1 MTPVS
6 HRAATVTI
14 RTRSAGAQADPRN
27 TPGRTR
33 AATHEPA
40 ALPASG
46 PFITRGLQYPRGMS
60 SAPPASPRARLA
72 VAWVFCL
79 LAAPIAVQGV
89 TRVLS
94 AWTGEPHAAALLTL
108 AALLPV
114 AVAGVAALASG
125 RSRPLA
131 GWLTAGLASALLL
144 AWIDAPLI
152 AVTTAAL
159 GGWFAASGLPLAAA
173 HAPVPRGRVSGA
185 LWVLLAVLAVVQVGR
200 MSVFMADPTQRWGA
214 LAPVQFLTQHSC
226 LSSYVHGAELARR
239 GDANIYDD
247 RYGFEVP
254 GEPPALASAID
265 IGPLTMDTYEYP
277 PQFLPLPRLLLAV
290 THDFM
295 AIRALWFLLTAL
307 CFGWTVVALSRW
319 LGGDARRRAQ
329 LLGLAVGLSPPVLI
343 TAYFGNF
350 QLVAM
355 ALSVAAMLAIFTGR
369 TRRGAAL
376 LAFMIGAKIFP
387 GILGLYLL
395 AARRFAAAAWTAAFA
410 GVYVLLTLAL
420 FGTRPFVDF
429 FAYHLPRLASG
440 ETFAFLS
447 QPSASMG
454 NLAVFGVPFKLRIA
468 GWGGSEAD
476 AWALARQLSWG
487 YTLLVVALAV
497 RAGWRHATPADP
509 HARATQVG
517 VWFGLLALGALRSP
531 FAPPEAL
538 IPLVWALSL
547 RAAAA
552 ERRRDVALAA
562 TLWISLLI
570 VVPVPSPAGAAVSL
584 AVQAIAYGTAIWL
597 ALATTRTD

>member
-1 MTPVS
+1 
-6 HRAATVTI
+6 
-14 RTRSAGAQADPRN
+14 
-27 TPGRTR
+27 
-33 AATHEPA
+33 
-40 ALPASG
+40 
-46 PFITRGLQYPRGMS
+46 MS
-60 SAPPASPRARLA
+60 STPSSSPRARLA
-72 VAWVFCL
+72 VASVFSL

-114 AVAGVAALASG
+114 ALAGAAALASG
-125 RSRPLA
+125 TARPLA
-131 GWLTAGLASALLL
+131 GWLAAGLAGALLL
-144 AWIDAPLI
+144 AWTDAPWI
-152 AVTTAAL
+152 ALTAAAL
-159 GGWFAASGLPLAAA
+159 SGWFAAHGLALAAA
-173 HAPVPRGRVSGA
+173 RAPVPRGRVSGA
-185 LWVLLAVLAVVQVGR
+185 LWGLLAVLAVLQVAR

-214 LAPVQFLTQHSC
+214 LAPSQFLGHHSC

-254 GEPPALASAID
+254 GEPPVFASAID

-290 THDFM
+290 SRDFL

-307 CFGWTVVALSRW
+307 GFGWAVVVLSRW
-319 LGGDARRRAQ
+319 LGGDAQRRAQ

-350 QLVAM
+350 QVIAM
-355 ALSVAAMLAIFTGR
+355 ALSAVAMLAIFTGK

-410 GVYVLLTLAL
+410 GVYVLLALAL

-447 QPSASMG
+447 QPSPSMG
-454 NLAVFGVPFKLRIA
+454 NLGVFGIPFKLRIA

-509 HARATQVG
+509 HARATQIG

-538 IPLVWALSL
+538 IPLLWALSL
-547 RAAAA
+547 RAAAP
-552 ERRRDVALAA
+552 ERRRDAAIAA
-562 TLWISLLI
+562 TLWVALLI

-584 AVQAIAYGTAIWL
+584 AIQAVAYGTAVWL
-597 ALATTRTD
+597 ALGTTRAR